1 MKKEIIKAGNSL
13 YNAGASLIGVVVISP
28 LIGLFSS
35 TQTNPETLKNILI
48 VGALLNVVLLIY
60 AGGSLL
66 RAGKTLLNLD
76 DSSED

>member
-13 YNAGASLIGVVVISP
+13 YNAGASLIGTVIISP
-28 LIGLFSS
+28 LIGLISF

-48 VGALLNVVLLIY
+48 SGAVLNLLLLIY

-76 DSSED
+76 DSNED